1 MILKTS
7 RHDYLS
13 GKPPGLGRHCSLK
26 LLQRAFNNL
35 HLNKTSTHR
44 SNSIAELNRCT
55 IRKHL
60 SIRQAVTL
68 SNSGNAV
75 EMQPA

>member
-1 MILKTS
+1 MILETS
-7 RHDYLS
+7 RDDYLQV
-13 GKPPGLGRHCSLK
+13 KLTGLGRYSSIK
-26 LLQRAFNNL
+26 LIQRAFNNL
-35 HLNKTSTHR
+35 HLNTNSTYR

-68 SNSGNAV
+68 SDSGNAV
-75 EMQPA
+75 KMQPA

>member
-7 RHDYLS
+7 RNDYLS
-13 GKPPGLGRHCSLK
+13 GKSQGLGRHCSLK
-26 LLQRAFNNL
+26 LLRAAFNNL

-68 SNSGNAV
+68 SDSGNTV

>member
-1 MILKTS
+1 MILETS
-7 RHDYLS
+7 RNDYLS
-13 GKPPGLGRHCSLK
+13 VKLPGLGRYSSIK
-26 LLQRAFNNL
+26 LIQSAFNNL
-35 HLNKTSTHR
+35 QTNATSVHR
-44 SNSIAELNRCT
+44 SSSVAELNHCT

-68 SNSGNAV
+68 SDSSNTV